1 MKNPRSR
8 SNVALGDDDRPI
20 VRFAI
25 RVGVGGAEL
34 TPFAETVGPMPPVR
48 AGFLACVSVTIFR
61 TCAAPRIGPAR

>member
-34 TPFAETVGPMPPVR
+34 MPFAETAGPMPPGSSWFSCVR
-48 AGFLACVSVTIFR
+48 
-61 TCAAPRIGPAR
+61 